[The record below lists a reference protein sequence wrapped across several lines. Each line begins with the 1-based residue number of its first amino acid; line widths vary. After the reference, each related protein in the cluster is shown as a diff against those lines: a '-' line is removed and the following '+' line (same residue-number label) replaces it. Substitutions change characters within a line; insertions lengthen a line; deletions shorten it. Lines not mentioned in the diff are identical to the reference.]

1 MNDESEV
8 RLQQALALA
17 QIGRFSDQLIPSGA
31 NRRQCEGRGDDE
43 IMKGRK
49 YGPESGGYFVFME
62 VVAKDDE
69 GPKRGI
75 MEGVPFE
82 VGPNLIGIG

>member
-1 MNDESEV
+1 MMNDEPEV

-43 IMKGRK
+43 IMKG
-49 YGPESGGYFVFME
+49 
-62 VVAKDDE
+62 
-69 GPKRGI
+69 
-75 MEGVPFE
+75 
-82 VGPNLIGIG
+82 

>member
-1 MNDESEV
+1 MREKRVSPLRQTVFNDEFLMMNDEPEV

-43 IMKGRK
+43 IMKG
-49 YGPESGGYFVFME
+49 
-62 VVAKDDE
+62 
-69 GPKRGI
+69 
-75 MEGVPFE
+75 
-82 VGPNLIGIG
+82 